1 LRVLDKPDVRRLGSA
16 VIHIP
21 EKSGFPSVN
30 RGVGPDMFTP
40 PSDFLGTPA
49 LGYLNH

>member
-1 LRVLDKPDVRRLGSA
+1 VLDKPDLPRLGSA

-21 EKSGFPSVN
+21 ERSGLPSVN
-30 RGVGPDMFTP
+30 RGAGPDMFTL
-40 PSDFLGTPA
+40 PSAFRGTPA